1 MNPEKTYL
9 YKKQYQQPIEEET
22 PPQKGKSKTAAT
34 SDSRKRS
41 KHKHIYKKSS
51 YTMVVTHFLGEGNA
65 KFVGGWILHINH
77 LIGTPKNFG

>member
-1 MNPEKTYL
+1 MNPEKTHL

-22 PPQKGKSKTAAT
+22 PPKKGNGLSTNT
-34 SDSRKRS
+34 
-41 KHKHIYKKSS
+41 YTKKSS

-77 LIGTPKNFG
+77 LIGTLKSYR